1 MIWFNFAEGSKNR
14 IAKELVARMK
24 IGSLHQNEA
33 RLVISTKIGEH
44 PELIGGYRLP

>member
-1 MIWFNFAEGSKNR
+1 MICFNFAEDSKYR
-14 IAKELVARMK
+14 IAEELVARIK

-33 RLVISTKIGEH
+33 LLVISTKMGEH